1 MQYIQKWCSWLKSE
15 FMKSR
20 YPWTYFSY
28 VEVPL
33 VCYPPPLFFAVC
45 IVCFLN
51 AMNKLQGWKDTSE
64 SYKDEYQLAALVE
77 NRILKTWRY
86 SVNALCNL
94 WFCCSVLF
102 MQHLFSALNRDPSSV
117 TLPEVSSILYFPD
130 NYFFS
135 QVFRHSYRGSKDRGC
150 RSLYSL

>member
-1 MQYIQKWCSWLKSE
+1 MMFLA
-15 FMKSR
+15 
-20 YPWTYFSY
+20 
-28 VEVPL
+28 EVWVYEKQISL
-33 VCYPPPLFFAVC
+33 NIFQLCWGSTCLLPPPLFFAVC

-51 AMNKLQGWKDTSE
+51 AMNKLQGWRDTSE